1 MLCGYEGGA
10 MTRAVKC
17 QAIVRSI
24 LKAWKFE
31 ASSKF
36 VKSDILTEDAGDE
49 DICTSSNDKT
59 PLCNENHS
67 NNFDMAIDIAI
78 PSKVL
83 STTDIPNITTATERN
98 ELQTFSG
105 VQNSIISG
113 VFDPSI
119 AQWVHMV
126 CGLWT
131 PGTRCPNVDTMST
144 FDVSGALISKKN
156 SVCPVCQHGSLGF

>member
-31 ASSKF
+31 TSSKL
-36 VKSDILTEDAGDE
+36 VKSVLSIKDAGDD
-49 DICTSSNDKT
+49 DICISSSDKT
-59 PLCNENHS
+59 SLCNENQE
-67 NNFDMAIDIAI
+67 MIDIEI
-78 PSKVL
+78 PSKII
-83 STTDIPNITTATERN
+83 STTDTPN
-98 ELQTFSG
+98 

-113 VFDPSI
+113 AFDPSI
-119 AQWVHMV
+119 SQWVHMV

-144 FDVSGALISKKN
+144 FDVSGALISRKN
-156 SVCPVCQHGSLGF
+156 SVCVST